1 MIFFITV
8 VDIDT
13 CKNDTHSDTQVSV
26 CERERERERERGMQN
41 VVLISCEYVL
51 GVAEVSRLYRRL
63 GLIMIVGSYICR

>member
-1 MIFFITV
+1 LIPVKM
-8 VDIDT
+8 
-13 CKNDTHSDTQVSV
+13 THIPTPKSV
-26 CERERERERERGMQN
+26 FARERERERERGMQN